1 MGNFL
6 ILTGLVVV
14 AVFIPVAVILGVW
27 ADLFPD
33 AIAVSI
39 AEISS
44 MVGVALAIIY
54 IVGGNLYL
62 MYGDIKTG
70 RYSNK

>member
-14 AVFIPVAVILGVW
+14 AVFVPVAVIIGVW
-27 ADLFPD
+27 ADILPD
-33 AIAVSI
+33 VI
-39 AEISS
+39 AEYTSI
-44 MVGVALAIIY
+44 VGVALAIIY

-70 RYSNK
+70 RYSK

>member
-14 AVFIPVAVILGVW
+14 AVFVPVAVIIGVW
-27 ADLFPD
+27 ADLLPS
-33 AIAVSI
+33 SI

-44 MVGVALAIIY
+44 IVGVILAIVY

-62 MYGDIKTG
+62 MYSDIKTG
-70 RYSNK
+70 RYSKQ

>member
-14 AVFIPVAVILGVW
+14 AVFIPVAVIVGVW
-27 ADLFPD
+27 ANVLPD
-33 AIAVSI
+33 VI
-39 AEISS
+39 AEYTSI
-44 MVGVALAIIY
+44 VGVALAIIY

-70 RYSNK
+70 RYSK

>member
-14 AVFIPVAVILGVW
+14 AVFIPVAVIIGVW
-27 ADLFPD
+27 ADVLPD
-33 AIAVSI
+33 SI
-39 AEISS
+39 AEVTS

>member
-14 AVFIPVAVILGVW
+14 AVFIPVAVIIGVW
-27 ADLFPD
+27 ADVLPD
-33 AIAVSI
+33 SI
-39 AEISS
+39 AEITSI
-44 MVGVALAIIY
+44 VGVALAIIY

-62 MYGDIKTG
+62 MYSDIKTG

>member
-14 AVFIPVAVILGVW
+14 AVFVPIAVIVGVW
-27 ADLFPD
+27 ADLLPD
-33 AIAVSI
+33 VI
-39 AEISS
+39 AEYTSI
-44 MVGVALAIIY
+44 VGVALAIIY
-54 IVGGNLYL
+54 IVGGNLYC

-70 RYSNK
+70 RYSK

>member
-14 AVFIPVAVILGVW
+14 AVFIPVAVIIGVW
-27 ADLFPD
+27 ADLLPS
-33 AIAVSI
+33 SI

-44 MVGVALAIIY
+44 IVGVVLAIIY

-62 MYGDIKTG
+62 MYSDIKTG

>member
-14 AVFIPVAVILGVW
+14 AVFLPVAVIIGVW
-27 ADLFPD
+27 ADLLPD
-33 AIAVSI
+33 VI
-39 AEISS
+39 AEYTSI
-44 MVGVALAIIY
+44 VGVALAIIY

-70 RYSNK
+70 RYSK

>member
-14 AVFIPVAVILGVW
+14 AVFVPIAVIIGVW
-27 ADLFPD
+27 ANVLPD
-33 AIAVSI
+33 VI
-39 AEISS
+39 AEYTSI
-44 MVGVALAIIY
+44 VGVALAIIF
-54 IVGGNLYL
+54 IIGGNLYC

-70 RYSNK
+70 RYSK

>member
-14 AVFIPVAVILGVW
+14 AVFIPVAVIIGVW
-27 ADLFPD
+27 ADILP
-33 AIAVSI
+33 AAI

-54 IVGGNLYL
+54 IVGGNLWC

>member
-14 AVFIPVAVILGVW
+14 AVFIPVAVIVGVW
-27 ADLFPD
+27 ANLLPD
-33 AIAVSI
+33 SI
-39 AEISS
+39 AEVTS

-54 IVGGNLYL
+54 IVGGNLFL
-62 MYGDIKTG
+62 MYSDIKTG
-70 RYSNK
+70 RYSK

>member
-14 AVFIPVAVILGVW
+14 AVFIPIAVIIGVW
-27 ADLFPD
+27 ANLLPD
-33 AIAVSI
+33 VI
-39 AEISS
+39 AEYTSI
-44 MVGVALAIIY
+44 VGVALAIIF
-54 IVGGNLYL
+54 IVGGNLYC

-70 RYSNK
+70 RYSK

>member
-14 AVFIPVAVILGVW
+14 AVFIPIAVILGVW
-27 ADLFPD
+27 ADLLP
-33 AIAVSI
+33 ASI

>member
-14 AVFIPVAVILGVW
+14 AVFIPIAVIVGVW
-27 ADLFPD
+27 ANVLPD
-33 AIAVSI
+33 VI
-39 AEISS
+39 AEYTSI
-44 MVGVALAIIY
+44 VGVALAIIY

-62 MYGDIKTG
+62 MYSDIKTG
-70 RYSNK
+70 RYSK

>member
-14 AVFIPVAVILGVW
+14 AVFVPIAVIIGVW
-27 ADLFPD
+27 ADLLPD
-33 AIAVSI
+33 VI
-39 AEISS
+39 AEYTSI
-44 MVGVALAIIY
+44 VGVALAIIY

-70 RYSNK
+70 RYSK

>member
-1 MGNFL
+1 
-6 ILTGLVVV
+6 LTGLVVV
-14 AVFIPVAVILGVW
+14 AVFVPIAVILGVW
-27 ADLFPD
+27 ANFLPD
-33 AIAVSI
+33 VI
-39 AEISS
+39 AEYASI
-44 MVGVALAIIY
+44 VGVALAIIY

>member
-14 AVFIPVAVILGVW
+14 AVFVPVAVIIGVW
-27 ADLFPD
+27 ANVLPD
-33 AIAVSI
+33 VI
-39 AEISS
+39 AEYTSI
-44 MVGVALAIIY
+44 VGVALAIIY

-70 RYSNK
+70 RYSK

>member
-14 AVFIPVAVILGVW
+14 AVFVPVAVVIGVW
-27 ADLFPD
+27 ANVLPD
-33 AIAVSI
+33 VI
-39 AEISS
+39 AEYTSI
-44 MVGVALAIIY
+44 VGVALAIIY

-70 RYSNK
+70 RYSK